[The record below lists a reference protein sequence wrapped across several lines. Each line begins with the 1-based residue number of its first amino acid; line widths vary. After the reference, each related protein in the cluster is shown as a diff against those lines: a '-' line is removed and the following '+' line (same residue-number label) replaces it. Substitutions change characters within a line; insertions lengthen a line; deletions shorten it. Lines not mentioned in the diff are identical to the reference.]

1 MINGLNLNINTEQ
14 TKLTSFFH
22 MSHYLGFQKYV
33 TETQLM
39 KKGWIKK
46 EPFSIG

>member
-1 MINGLNLNINTEQ
+1 MINGLNLNINTYQ
-14 TKLTSFFH
+14 TKLTSYFQ
-22 MSHYLGFQKYV
+22 MSHYLGQKYI

-46 EPFSIG
+46 EPFYRG